1 VTEDDFEMPDLEGLA
16 EQMEDALAEAQ
27 KAMAD
32 LPTDMG
38 DLGGLMGSLS
48 SLVGGLPADLGELSG
63 AISGFE
69 AQHEANV
76 ASARGEPD
84 WGVEADIRAGTKL
97 HVVIGTEMDLAAA
110 AAAYESTQGE
120 GFESLVGGIL
130 AGVAGVMGD
139 GVVDQVM
146 GQLKKGRTMAAVTG
160 VEVLACR
167 FRGAPSNAAEELV
180 LSPEAGILL
189 SVDGEGIGFELAPL
203 LTVKNR
209 WEHADIPTFT
219 PMGESVVVPLDAF
232 DAGSGFERRFV
243 PDGQDED
250 LSVTLRFSPLNA

>member
-110 AAAYESTQGE
+110 AALRLRSARPPAE
-120 GFESLVGGIL
+120 GP
-130 AGVAGVMGD
+130 AGANPATTRAVAS
-139 GVVDQVM
+139 
-146 GQLKKGRTMAAVTG
+146 
-160 VEVLACR
+160 
-167 FRGAPSNAAEELV
+167 APS
-180 LSPEAGILL
+180 PRT
-189 SVDGEGIGFELAPL
+189 D
-203 LTVKNR
+203 
-209 WEHADIPTFT
+209 
-219 PMGESVVVPLDAF
+219 
-232 DAGSGFERRFV
+232 
-243 PDGQDED
+243 
-250 LSVTLRFSPLNA
+250 